1 MPLAKI
7 REERA
12 RLLRDD
18 DDAALP
24 GSPAA
29 RQRASGAGALTYV
42 LYALGGTLYVMLLFV
57 IVNHQQAVRDVIAPI
72 YTTTRSFLDDHLL
85 RHVGLHASIP
95 EVLVGPDGYFAH
107 GVPQLRNT
115 ALLLYVA
122 ENASHVEFV
131 RDLETMPASMRHGV
145 ELRKH
150 DCGHPTAFRICSQYG
165 YNAEIIALHPVLMFW
180 RNSEWS
186 GNFHDSYYEEN
197 ADVKHTHT
205 EQGRSAHVRA
215 VSAWLRNASKH
226 HHQIVWDRKMLS
238 ERVSASRMQAMR
250 SMMAAQVEKEQAETK
265 AAEDEIPDE
274 GAKVEL

>member
-1 MPLAKI
+1 MAPRTRSSVVA
-7 REERA
+7 
-12 RLLRDD
+12 D
-18 DDAALP
+18 DDAAVLP
-24 GSPAA
+24 GGAPPKPRSIASYAGWTFAA
-29 RQRASGAGALTYV
+29 
-42 LYALGGTLYVMLLFV
+42 TLYVVALYV
-57 IVNHQQAVRDVIAPI
+57 IVSHPDEVRYHFDVQLERVYDAPRRV
-72 YTTTRSFLDDHLL
+72 RSILL
-85 RHVGLHASIP
+85 HTGLHTGFREFGDEGVRHMQNHAL
-95 EVLVGPDGYFAH
+95 VLYLA
-107 GVPQLRNT
+107 QN
-115 ALLLYVA
+115 
-122 ENASHVEFV
+122 ESHAEFV